1 MSASE
6 QNSTIVF
13 SDEFWEP
20 LATPY
25 PKIEIR
31 CCGSSGNSLVKE
43 NITVVEDATGMTFKE
58 ILLRSRAKADE
69 WKSSLD

>member
-1 MSASE
+1 MSESE
-6 QNSTIVF
+6 ENVTVVF

-31 CCGSSGNSLVKE
+31 CYGHNENGPVKE
-43 NITVVEDATGMTFKE
+43 NITVIEDATGMTFKE
-58 ILLRSRAKADE
+58 IFLRSRAKAEE
-69 WKSSLD
+69 WKSSLY

>member
-1 MSASE
+1 MSE
-6 QNSTIVF
+6 ENDIVVF

-31 CCGSSGNSLVKE
+31 CYGSSKNNLIKE
-43 NITVVEDATGMTFKE
+43 NVTVIEDATGMTFKE
-58 ILLRSRAKADE
+58 ILLRSRAKAEE
-69 WKSSLD
+69 WKNSLD